1 MVGLMVTSNPLLKR
15 EDSFGAAAA
24 EGVMSLNGT
33 VNKTGI
39 LLLICMAT
47 AWYGWTAPDL
57 GTGWLIGA
65 ALGGFV
71 FSMIAIFK
79 PSTSPF
85 LAPLYAAAEG
95 LVLGIISEMVNL
107 RYPGIAANAILLTFS
122 VLGLFLFLYATRIV
136 RVTNGMKVAIFAATG
151 GICVVYLIDMVL
163 GFFGHG
169 VPFIH
174 SSGPLGIGVSIL
186 ICGIA
191 AFNFFLDFDAI
202 EGYIRGGSP
211 KYMEWYSGMA
221 LLITL
226 VWLYLEILR
235 LLSKLQSR
243 R

>member
-1 MVGLMVTSNPLLKR
+1 MVTSNPLLKR
-15 EDSFGAAAA
+15 DESFAGIGTA
-24 EGVMSLNGT
+24 ETTMSLNGT

-47 AWYGWTAPDL
+47 AIYGWMSPELRGGLLFVPLVA
-57 GTGWLIGA
+57 
-65 ALGGFV
+65 GFV
-71 FSMIAIFK
+71 VSLVAIFK
-79 PSTSPF
+79 PTTSPY
-85 LAPLYAAAEG
+85 LAPVYAACEG
-95 LVLGIISEMVNL
+95 LVLGAISFIFNQK
-107 RYPGIAANAILLTFS
+107 YPGIAANAVLMTFS

-136 RVTNGMKVAIFAATG
+136 RVTSGMKVAIFAATG
-151 GICVVYLIDMVL
+151 GICLVYLIDMVL
-163 GFFGHG
+163 GFFGHSFG
-169 VPFIH
+169 FIH
-174 SSGPLGIGVSIL
+174 GNGAVSIGISVF
-186 ICGIA
+186 ICAIA

-202 EGYIRGGSP
+202 EGYIRAGSP

>member
-1 MVGLMVTSNPLLKR
+1 MT
-15 EDSFGAAAA
+15 DGA
-24 EGVMSLNGT
+24 VMDLNGT

-39 LLLICMAT
+39 LLLICVAMGAV
-47 AWYGWTAPDL
+47 GWTTPDL
-57 GTGWLIGA
+57 QGPLIYA
-65 ALGGFV
+65 PLLGGLV
-71 FSMIAIFK
+71 LSLVGIFM
-79 PSTSPF
+79 PRSTPIV
-85 LAPLYAAAEG
+85 APCYAACEG
-95 LVLGIISEMVNL
+95 LVLGALSAIFD
-107 RYPGIAANAILLTFS
+107 RHYKGIAANAVLLTFS

-136 RVTNGMKVAIFAATG
+136 RVTRGMWVAVIAATLG
-151 GICVVYLIDMVL
+151 VFVVYLIDMVL
-163 GFFGHG
+163 GMFGH
-169 VPFIH
+169 PIPALY
-174 SSGPLGIGVSIL
+174 SNGPLGIGVSVV

-202 EGYIRGGSP
+202 ENNIRRGAP

>member
-1 MVGLMVTSNPLLKR
+1 MN
-15 EDSFGAAAA
+15 
-24 EGVMSLNGT
+24 LNGT

-47 AWYGWTAPDL
+47 AAYGWTTPGL
-57 GTGWLIGA
+57 GGGLLYV
-65 ALGGFV
+65 ALFGGFV
-71 FSMIAIFK
+71 LSMIGMFK
-79 PSTSPF
+79 PATSPYV
-85 LAPLYAAAEG
+85 APLYAACEG
-95 LVLGIISEMVNL
+95 LVLGVISQMVNAK
-107 RYPGIAANAILLTFS
+107 YPGIAANAVLLTFS

-136 RVTNGMKVAIFAATG
+136 QVTNGMRVAVIAATG
-151 GICVVYLIDMVL
+151 GICLVYLIDMVL
-163 GFFGHG
+163 GLFGVHM
-169 VPFIH
+169 PMIH
-174 SSGPLGIGVSIL
+174 SGGWLSIGVSIF

-202 EGYIRGGSP
+202 EGFIRAGSP
-211 KYMEWYSGMA
+211 KYMEWYSGLA

>member
-1 MVGLMVTSNPLLKR
+1 
-15 EDSFGAAAA
+15 
-24 EGVMSLNGT
+24 MSLNGT

-47 AWYGWTAPDL
+47 AIYGWMSPEL
-57 GTGWLIGA
+57 R
-65 ALGGFV
+65 GGLLLV
-71 FSMIAIFK
+71 PLLAGLVASLVAIFK
-79 PSTSPF
+79 PTTSPY
-85 LAPLYAAAEG
+85 LAPVYAACEG
-95 LVLGIISEMVNL
+95 LVLGAISFIFNQ
-107 RYPGIAANAILLTFS
+107 RYPGIAANAVLMTFS

-136 RVTNGMKVAIFAATG
+136 RVTSGMKIAIVAATG
-151 GICVVYLIDMVL
+151 GICLVYLIDMVL

-169 VPFIH
+169 FGFIRGNGAL
-174 SSGPLGIGVSIL
+174 SIGISVL
-186 ICGIA
+186 ICAVA

-202 EGYIRGGSP
+202 EGYIRAGSP